1 MNPKRVLTVVGAR
14 PQFIKAAPL
23 SSALARVGLAEILVH
38 TGQHYD
44 RGMSDVFF
52 EELDIPGPAIHLGI
66 GQASRAV
73 QLARMIEG
81 LSDAIGREKPDAVV
95 VYGDTTSTLAG
106 ALSARIAGT
115 KLAHVEAG
123 LRSFNR
129 AMPEEFHRK
138 LTDHAADLFFCP
150 TPTAVELLRREGISD
165 GVHLVGDTMYDA
177 ILRARD
183 KAKSRAK
190 LLADIGV
197 APGGYALATLHR
209 PYNVDEPARLASLL
223 GALGRIEMPVV
234 FPIHPRTKAC
244 LAEGRLP
251 ANLRAIDPVG
261 YLDMV
266 ALEADARLILTDS
279 GGVQKEAYF
288 LSIPCVTVRPETEW
302 VETLDGGW
310 NVLADEPDAIVAAAR
325 RPRPAQ
331 APKPIFGDGNAA
343 AAIAKILASE
353 IRA

>member
-1 MNPKRVLTVVGAR
+1 LKRILTVVGAR

-23 SSALARVGLAEILVH
+23 SRALAKAGLTEILVH

-52 EELDIPGPAIHLGI
+52 EELDIPAPSIHLGI

-81 LSDAIGREKPDAVV
+81 LSDAIDREKPDAVV

-106 ALSARIAGT
+106 ALAAGIAGT

-129 AMPEEFHRK
+129 TMPEEFHRK
-138 LTDHAADLFFCP
+138 LADHAADLFFCP

-177 ILRARD
+177 ILWARG
-183 KAKSRAK
+183 KAASQDTLAK
-190 LLADIGV
+190 IGV
-197 APGGYALATLHR
+197 TKGSYALATLHR
-209 PYNVDEPARLASLL
+209 PYNVDEPGRLAELID
-223 GALGRIEMPVV
+223 ALGRVGMDIV
-234 FPIHPRTKAC
+234 FPVHPRTRAKLGGAK
-244 LAEGRLP
+244 LP
-251 ANLRAIDPVG
+251 ANLCLIDPVG
-261 YLDMV
+261 FLAMV
-266 ALEADARLILTDS
+266 ALEANAKLILTDS

-288 LSIPCVTVRPETEW
+288 LAVPCVTIRPETEW

-310 NVLADEPDAIVAAAR
+310 NVLANKPDAIVAAAR
-325 RPRPAQ
+325 RAKPAA
-331 APKPIFGDGNAA
+331 APKPVFGDGSAADRIANILTAA
-343 AAIAKILASE
+343 AAK
-353 IRA
+353 

>member
-1 MNPKRVLTVVGAR
+1 MKRVLTVVGAR

-23 SSALARVGLAEILVH
+23 SRALAKAGLGEILVH

-52 EELDIPGPAIHLGI
+52 EELDIPAPSIHLGI

-81 LSDAIGREKPDAVV
+81 LSDAIDREKPDAVV

-106 ALSARIAGT
+106 ALAAGIAGT

-129 AMPEEFHRK
+129 SMPEEFHRK
-138 LTDHAADLFFCP
+138 LADHAADLFFCP
-150 TPTAVELLRREGISD
+150 TPTSVELLRREGITN

-177 ILRARD
+177 ILWA
-183 KAKSRAK
+183 RAK
-190 LLADIGV
+190 AADRSTLTKIGV
-197 APGGYALATLHR
+197 TKGNYALATLHR
-209 PYNVDEPARLASLL
+209 PYNVDEPARLAELID
-223 GALGRIEMPVV
+223 ALGRIEMDIV
-234 FPIHPRTKAC
+234 FPVHPRTRAKLGDAK
-244 LAEGRLP
+244 LP
-251 ANLRAIDPVG
+251 ANLRLIDPIG
-261 YLDMV
+261 FLDMV
-266 ALEADARLILTDS
+266 ALEANAKLILTDS

-288 LSIPCVTVRPETEW
+288 LAVPCVTIRPETEW

-310 NVLADEPDAIVAAAR
+310 NVLANEPDAIVAAAR
-325 RPRPAQ
+325 RAKPAVP
-331 APKPIFGDGNAA
+331 PKPIFGNGHAAEQIAGILAA
-343 AAIAKILASE
+343 AVAK
-353 IRA
+353 

>member
-1 MNPKRVLTVVGAR
+1 MGAR

-23 SSALARVGLAEILVH
+23 SRALAKAGLAEILVH

-52 EELDIPGPAIHLGI
+52 EELDIPAPSIHLGI

-81 LSDAIGREKPDAVV
+81 LTDAIEREKPDMVV

-106 ALSARIAGT
+106 ALAAGIAGT
-115 KLAHVEAG
+115 TLAHVEAG

-129 AMPEEFHRK
+129 TMPEEFHRK
-138 LTDHAADLFFCP
+138 LADHAADIFFCP

-177 ILRARD
+177 ILWAREKTADRAN
-183 KAKSRAK
+183 
-190 LLADIGV
+190 LLAEIGV
-197 APGGYALATLHR
+197 TKDNYALATLHR
-209 PYNVDEPARLASLL
+209 PYNVDEPARLAEIIA
-223 GALGRIEMPVV
+223 ALGRIEMDIV
-234 FPIHPRTKAC
+234 FPVHPRTRAKLGDAT
-244 LAEGRLP
+244 LP
-251 ANLRAIDPVG
+251 ANLRMIDPVG
-261 YLDMV
+261 FLDMV
-266 ALEADARLILTDS
+266 ALEANAKMILTDS

-288 LSIPCVTVRPETEW
+288 LAVPCVTIRPETEW

-310 NVLADEPDAIVAAAR
+310 NVLANEPDAIVAAAR
-325 RPRPAQ
+325 RAKPA
-331 APKPIFGDGNAA
+331 AASKPVFGDGNAA
-343 AAIAKILASE
+343 DQIAGILARP
-353 IRA
+353 IA